1 MEPKEILELINK
13 YQEKIKE
20 RRTSLKKE
28 KRGWIKIVLQNLIIE
43 NEEIIKDL
51 EKIII
56 SIENES

>member
-1 MEPKEILELINK
+1 MEKEILELINK

-20 RRTSLKKE
+20 RRISLKKE

-51 EKIII
+51 EKL
-56 SIENES
+56 

>member
-1 MEPKEILELINK
+1 MEKVILELINN

-20 RRTSLKKE
+20 RRISLKKE

-51 EKIII
+51 EKIIR
-56 SIENES
+56 STENES

>member
-1 MEPKEILELINK
+1 MEKVILELINN

-20 RRTSLKKE
+20 RRISLKKE

-51 EKIII
+51 EKII
-56 SIENES
+56 SSTENEK

>member
-1 MEPKEILELINK
+1 MEKVILELINN

-20 RRTSLKKE
+20 RRISLKKE

-51 EKIII
+51 EKII
-56 SIENES
+56 SSTENES

>member
-1 MEPKEILELINK
+1 MRTEILQLIDK
-13 YQEKIKE
+13 YQEKLKE
-20 RRTSLKKE
+20 RRISLKKE

>member
-1 MEPKEILELINK
+1 MEQQILNLINK

-20 RRTSLKKE
+20 RRISLKKE

-51 EKIII
+51 EKII
-56 SIENES
+56 SSTENEK